1 MSTSCIPS
9 FIKIHQAVL
18 EKKSKMWKVYAR
30 RTTDGRRRTDDD
42 GRTDGRRTVRYDNSS
57 LEPSAQVSLKAE
69 FQIQANEIN
78 NRPAFPSCRDS
89 VIYFTRAQWHV
100 CFFLDVVPT
109 PRQPY
114 SLKLSAFIQRVCLS
128 REMHN

>member
-1 MSTSCIPS
+1 MT
-9 FIKIHQAVL
+9 Q
-18 EKKSKMWKVYAR
+18 
-30 RTTDGRRRTDDD
+30 
-42 GRTDGRRTVRYDNSS
+42 
-57 LEPSAQVSLKAE
+57 KAE
-69 FQIQANEIN
+69 FQIQANEMN

-128 REMHN
+128 REMYN